1 VSAYAFALP
10 DRLEARE
17 PPEERGLARDQVR
30 LLVARRGEQSIEH
43 ERFDSLDR
51 LLDPGD
57 LLVVNVSATIPS
69 AIGARRRSGEPVRLH
84 FAMPAPQLAPG
95 WWIVELR
102 TADGSA
108 PLRAKAPEHLTL
120 AGGAAIEL
128 VAPYA
133 SGARLS
139 LARVPGGGPGSE
151 SVLDYLYRHG
161 QPIRYGYVPAPW
173 PLGAY
178 QNVYA
183 TTPGSAEM
191 ASAGRPFSH
200 RLLTRL
206 AARGIMIAP
215 ITLHAGVSS
224 PERHEPPLPERF
236 EVPAHTARLIG
247 AVRGWGGRVIAVG
260 TTVVRALESVAGPD
274 GSIEPGSGWTSL
286 VVTPQRGLWL
296 VDGLITGWHEPEAS
310 HLDMLEA
317 SAGPSLLARS
327 YDAALDAGY
336 LWHEFGDS
344 HLVLP

>member
-1 VSAYAFALP
+1 MSAYAFALP
-10 DRLEARE
+10 ERLEARE

-30 LLVARRGEQSIEH
+30 LLVARRGQESIEH
-43 ERFDSLDR
+43 ERFDRLER

-57 LLVVNVSATIPS
+57 LLVVNVSATIPA
-69 AIGARRRSGEPVRLH
+69 AIGAWRQTGQPARLH
-84 FAMPAPQLAPG
+84 FAMPAPQLADG

-102 TADGSA
+102 TSDGGAPVRASA
-108 PLRAKAPEHLTL
+108 PEQLELD
-120 AGGAAIEL
+120 GGGVVEL

-139 LARVPGGGPGSE
+139 LARFGGPGS
-151 SVLDYLYRHG
+151 VVDHLHRHG
-161 QPIRYGYVPAPW
+161 QPIRYGYVPARW

-206 AARGIMIAP
+206 AARGILIAP
-215 ITLHAGVSS
+215 VTLHAGVSS

-236 EVPAHTARLIG
+236 EVPAQTARLIN
-247 AVRGWGGRVIAVG
+247 AVRGWGGRVVAVG
-260 TTVVRALESVAGPD
+260 TTVVRALESVAAPD
-274 GSIEPGSGWTSL
+274 GSIEPGGGWTSL
-286 VVTPQRGLWL
+286 VITPQRGLWL

>member
-10 DRLEARE
+10 ERLEARE

-30 LLVARRGEQSIEH
+30 LLVARRRQQTVEH
-43 ERFDSLDR
+43 ERFEALDR
-51 LLDPGD
+51 LLEPGD
-57 LLVVNVSATIPS
+57 LLVVNVSATIPA
-69 AIGARRRSGEPVRLH
+69 AIGARRESGLPVRLH
-84 FAMPAPQLAPG
+84 FAMPAPQLADG

-102 TADGSA
+102 TADGGT
-108 PLRAKAPEHLTL
+108 PLRAAAPERLTL
-120 AGGAAIEL
+120 DGGAALEL
-128 VAPYA
+128 AAPYA

-139 LARVPGGGPGSE
+139 LARVDGRG
-151 SVLDYLYRHG
+151 SVLDHLHRHG
-161 QPIRYGYVPAPW
+161 QPIRYGYIPARW

-206 AARGIMIAP
+206 AARGILVAP

-236 EVPAHTARLIG
+236 EVPAPTARLIA
-247 AVRGWGGRVIAVG
+247 AVRGWGGRVVAVG
-260 TTVVRALESVAGPD
+260 TTVVRALESVAEPD
-274 GSIEPGSGWTSL
+274 GSIEPGRGWTSL
-286 VVTPQRGLWL
+286 VITPQRRLWL

-317 SAGPSLLARS
+317 CAGPSLLARS
-327 YDAALDAGY
+327 YDAALDGGY

>member
-1 VSAYAFALP
+1 MSAYAFALP
-10 DRLEARE
+10 EVLEARE

-30 LLVARRGEQSIEH
+30 LLVARRGTESIDH
-43 ERFDSLDR
+43 ERFDRLDQ
-51 LLDPGD
+51 LLSPGD
-57 LLVVNVSATIPS
+57 LLVVNVSATVPA
-69 AIGARRRSGEPVRLH
+69 AIGARRKDGEPVRLH
-84 FAMPAPQLAPG
+84 FAMPAPQLADG

-102 TADGSA
+102 TRDGSG
-108 PLRAKAPEHLTL
+108 PLRAGAPEQLEL
-120 AGGAAIEL
+120 DGGASVEL

-139 LARVPGGGPGSE
+139 LARFGGPGS
-151 SVLDYLYRHG
+151 VLDHLHLHG
-161 QPIRYGYVPAPW
+161 QPIRYGYVPARW

-183 TTPGSAEM
+183 RTPGSAEM

-200 RLLTRL
+200 RLITRL
-206 AARGIMIAP
+206 AARGILIAP

-236 EVPAHTARLIG
+236 EVPAETARLIG
-247 AVRGWGGRVIAVG
+247 AVHGWGGRVVAVG

-274 GSIEPGSGWTSL
+274 GSIEAGNGWTSL
-286 VVTPQRGLWL
+286 VITPQRGLWL

-317 SAGPSLLARS
+317 SAGNSLLGRS
-327 YDAALDAGY
+327 YEAALEAGY

>member
-1 VSAYAFALP
+1 MSAYAFALP
-10 DRLEARE
+10 EHLEARE

-30 LLVARRGEQSIEH
+30 LLVVRRGQESIEH
-43 ERFDSLDR
+43 ERFDRLAR

-57 LLVVNVSATIPS
+57 LLVVNVSATIPA
-69 AIGARRRSGEPVRLH
+69 AIGARRQTGQPVRLH
-84 FAMPAPQLAPG
+84 FAMPAPQLADG

-108 PLRAKAPEHLTL
+108 PLRASAPEQLTL
-120 AGGAAIEL
+120 DGGGVVEL

-139 LARVPGGGPGSE
+139 LGRFAAPGSAME
-151 SVLDYLYRHG
+151 HLHRHG
-161 QPIRYGYVPAPW
+161 QPIRYGYVPARW

-191 ASAGRPFSH
+191 ASAGRPFTH

-206 AARGIMIAP
+206 AARGILIAP
-215 ITLHAGVSS
+215 VTLHAGVSS

-236 EVPAHTARLIG
+236 EVPAQTARLIN
-247 AVRGWGGRVIAVG
+247 AVRGWGGRVVAVG
-260 TTVVRALESVAGPD
+260 TTVVRALESVAAPD
-274 GSIEPGSGWTSL
+274 GSIEPGGGWTNL
-286 VVTPQRGLWL
+286 VITPERGLWL

-344 HLVLP
+344 QLVLS

>member
-1 VSAYAFALP
+1 VSAYAFGLP
-10 DRLEARE
+10 ERLEARE

-30 LLVARRGEQSIEH
+30 LLVARRGHGSIEH
-43 ERFDSLDR
+43 EGFDAVER

-57 LLVVNVSATIPS
+57 LLVVNVSATIPA
-69 AIGARRRSGEPVRLH
+69 AIGARRRSGLPVRLH
-84 FAMPAPQLAPG
+84 FAMPAPQLGDG

-108 PLRAKAPEHLTL
+108 PLRVNAPEQLRIDG
-120 AGGAAIEL
+120 GGAVEL

-139 LARVPGGGPGSE
+139 LAKFGGPE
-151 SVLDYLYRHG
+151 SLVEHLHRHG
-161 QPIRYGYVPAPW
+161 QPIRYGHVPSRW

-183 TTPGSAEM
+183 STPGSAEM

-206 AARGIMIAP
+206 AARGILVAP

-224 PERHEPPLPERF
+224 PERHEAPLPERF
-236 EVPAHTARLIG
+236 EVPRQTALLID
-247 AVRGWGGRVIAVG
+247 AVRGWGGRVVAVG
-260 TTVVRALESVAGPD
+260 TTVVRALETVAQPD
-274 GSIEPGSGWTSL
+274 GSIKPGSGWTSL
-286 VVTPQRGLWL
+286 VITSERGLWL

-317 SAGPSLLARS
+317 AAGPSLLARS
-327 YDAALDAGY
+327 YEAALHAGY

>member
-1 VSAYAFALP
+1 MSAYAFALP
-10 DRLEARE
+10 EVLEARE

-30 LLVARRGEQSIEH
+30 LLVARRGAESIEH
-43 ERFDSLDR
+43 ERFDQLDR
-51 LLDPGD
+51 LLEPGD
-57 LLVVNVSATIPS
+57 LLVVNVSATVPA
-69 AIGARRRSGEPVRLH
+69 AIGARRQTGEPVTLH
-84 FAMPAPQLAPG
+84 FAMPAPQLADG

-102 TADGSA
+102 TRDGSA
-108 PLRAKAPEHLTL
+108 PLRAGAPEQFELD
-120 AGGAAIEL
+120 GGAWVEL

-139 LARVPGGGPGSE
+139 LARFGGPGP
-151 SVLDYLYRHG
+151 VLDYLRRYG
-161 QPIRYGYVPAPW
+161 QPIRYGHVPARW

-200 RLLTRL
+200 RLITRL
-206 AARGIMIAP
+206 AARGILIAP

-236 EVPAHTARLIG
+236 EVPARTARLVG
-247 AVRGWGGRVIAVG
+247 AVRGWGGRVVAVG

-274 GSIEPGSGWTSL
+274 GAMEPGSGWTSL
-286 VVTPQRGLWL
+286 VITPQRGLWI

-317 SAGPSLLARS
+317 SVGHTLLARS
-327 YDAALDAGY
+327 YDAALEAGY